1 MSLNL
6 PQWMSLIIPALLLA
20 LFIVGVVRSGGVPR
34 ILLAVAAVTN
44 GIGVLLGLFG
54 HQISQSIG
62 FAWYGMIV
70 GVPNIVSGICTAVA
84 LIIGRPGVPTQP
96 TNPGGYPPASGYP
109 GYPSVTGYPPA
120 AGHQGGAPYQQ

>member
-34 ILLAVAAVTN
+34 ILLAVAAVAN

-54 HQISQSIG
+54 HQISHSIG

-84 LIIGRPGVPTQP
+84 LIIGRPGVAKQQP
-96 TNPGGYPPASGYP
+96 NYGDYPPASGYP
-109 GYPSVTGYPPA
+109 GYPPSTGY
-120 AGHQGGAPYQQ
+120 QGGAPYQQ

>member
-84 LIIGRPGVPTQP
+84 LIIGRPGVAKQQP
-96 TNPGGYPPASGYP
+96 NYGDYPPASGYP
-109 GYPSVTGYPPA
+109 GYPPSTGY
-120 AGHQGGAPYQQ
+120 QGGAPYQQ

>member
-84 LIIGRPGVPTQP
+84 LIIGRPGVAKQQP
-96 TNPGGYPPASGYP
+96 NYGDYPPAPGYP
-109 GYPSVTGYPPA
+109 GYPPSTGY
-120 AGHQGGAPYQQ
+120 QGGAPYQQ